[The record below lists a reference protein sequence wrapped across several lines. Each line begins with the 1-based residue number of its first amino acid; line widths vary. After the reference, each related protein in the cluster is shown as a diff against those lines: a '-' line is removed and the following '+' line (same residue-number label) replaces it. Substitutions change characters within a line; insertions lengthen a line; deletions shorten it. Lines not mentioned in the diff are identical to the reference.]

1 MDLDRWLHGSQFA
14 MRFWRFPE
22 QPTALVRRSLTY
34 QKERSIRSAPIL
46 GHMVEAPDTALE
58 PIGDVH
64 RTKVGREAT
73 EPMRA
78 DIRLLGAIL
87 GDTIREQNGDEVFEL
102 VERARVESFRVR
114 RSEIDRTEMSR
125 MFDGIDIHQALPVI
139 RAFTHFA
146 LLANVAEDIHRE
158 RRRGVHVAAGEPPQD
173 SSLAATYLKLDGAE
187 LDSDTVAE
195 ALKGALVSP
204 VITAH
209 PTETRRR
216 TVFVTQH
223 RITELMRL
231 HAEGHTET
239 ADGRPVES
247 ELRRQVLTLWQTA
260 LIRLSRLQIS
270 DEIAV
275 GLRLYPSAF
284 FEVIP
289 QVNAEVR
296 QALRQ
301 RWPEADLLS
310 GPILQP
316 GSWIGGDRDG
326 NPNVTA
332 DVVRLASGGAA
343 FTALSHYLAELDQ
356 LEQELSMSSRLLKV
370 TDELAALAQGCEDNA
385 RADEPYRRALRVI
398 RARLSATASEIL
410 DQQPQHLLDLGLS
423 RYATPAELRSDL
435 DVIDASLRMHGSALL
450 ADDRLALLRE
460 GVHVFGFHLSGL
472 DMRQNSDVH
481 EEVVGELLA
490 WAGVHPDYS
499 SLPEEQRVEL
509 LVAELSTRRPLI
521 GDRARLSDLARS
533 ELDIIAAATHAVETY
548 GPAAVPN
555 YVISMCRS
563 VSDMLEAAIL
573 LKEGGLLDAS
583 GDEPYCPVG
592 ISPLFETIDDLHN
605 GATILQ
611 AMLELPLYRAL
622 VAARGESQE
631 VMLGYSDSNK
641 DGGYLAAN
649 WAVYR
654 AELALVE
661 TARKNG
667 IRLRLFHG
675 RGGTVGRG
683 GGPSY
688 QAILAQPPGAVNGSL
703 RLTEQGEVIAAKY
716 AEPQVARR
724 NLESLLAA
732 TLESTLLD
740 VEGLGEAAEPAYA
753 VLDEVATLAQRSYAE
768 LVHDTPGFV
777 EYFKASTPVSEI
789 GSLNIGSRPTS
800 RKPTESIS
808 DLRAIPWV
816 LAWSQSRVMLPGW
829 YGTGTAFEQWIGAG
843 SDSEEERLATLHE
856 LYQRWP
862 FFRSVLSNMAQV
874 LAKSDLG
881 LAAHYSELVADESL
895 RRRVFDKIVDEHHRT
910 IAMYKRITG
919 EDDLLADNPAL
930 ARSVFNRF
938 PYLEPLNH
946 LQVELLRRYRG
957 GEDDELVQRGILL
970 TMNGLASALRNS
982 G

>member
-1 MDLDRWLHGSQFA
+1 
-14 MRFWRFPE
+14 
-22 QPTALVRRSLTY
+22 
-34 QKERSIRSAPIL
+34 
-46 GHMVEAPDTALE
+46 MVDVSDIALE
-58 PIGDVH
+58 PIGAVQ
-64 RTKVGREAT
+64 RTLVGREAT

-87 GDTIREQNGDEVFEL
+87 GDTVREQSGDEVFDL

-114 RSEIDRTEMSR
+114 RSEIERVDLAR
-125 MFDGIDIHQALPVI
+125 MFDGIDIHQAIPVI
-139 RAFTHFA
+139 RAFSHFA

-158 RRRGVHVAAGEPPQD
+158 RRRAIHVSAGEPPQD
-173 SSLAATYLKLDGAE
+173 SSLAATYAKLDGAE
-187 LDSDTVAE
+187 LDSATVAD
-195 ALKGALVSP
+195 ALRGALISP

-223 RITELMRL
+223 RITQLMRL

-239 ADGRPVES
+239 DEGRNIER

-260 LIRLSRLQIS
+260 LIRLSRLQIT
-270 DEIAV
+270 DEIEV
-275 GLRLYPSAF
+275 GLRYFAAAF
-284 FEVIP
+284 FQVIP

-296 QALRQ
+296 DALRA
-301 RWPEADLLS
+301 RWPDTDLLAA
-310 GPILQP
+310 PILRP

-326 NPNVTA
+326 NPNVTG
-332 DVVRLASGGAA
+332 DVVRQATSSAA
-343 FTALSHYLAELDQ
+343 FTALSHYLEELTA
-356 LEQELSMSSRLLKV
+356 LEQDLSMSARLVPV
-370 TDELAALAQGCEDNA
+370 TAGLAELAEGCGEKA
-385 RADEPYRRALRVI
+385 RADEPYRRAVRVI
-398 RARLSATASEIL
+398 RARLTATGAEIL
-410 DQQPQHLLDLGLS
+410 DSRPQHELDLGLAPYS
-423 RYATPAELRSDL
+423 APAELQADL
-435 DVIDASLRMHGSALL
+435 DTIDESLRAHGSALL

-460 GVHVFGFHLSGL
+460 GVSVFGFHLSGL

-490 WAGVHPDYS
+490 WAGVHPDYA
-499 SLPEEQRVEL
+499 SLPEDERVEL
-509 LVAELSTRRPLI
+509 LTGELGTRRPLV
-521 GDRARLSDLARS
+521 GDRGGLSDLARK
-533 ELDIIAAATHAVETY
+533 ELDVIGAAAYAVGRY

-563 VSDMLEAAIL
+563 VSDVLEVAIL

-583 GDEPYCPVG
+583 RPEPYCPVA
-592 ISPLFETIDDLHN
+592 ISPLFETIDDLYN
-605 GATILQ
+605 GAAILD
-611 AMLELPLYRAL
+611 AMLELPLYRA
-622 VAARGESQE
+622 VVDAQGGRQE

-641 DGGYLAAN
+641 DGGYLASS

-661 TARKNG
+661 VARKAG

-716 AEPQVARR
+716 AEPQAARR
-724 NLESLLAA
+724 NLESLVAA

-740 VEGLGEAAEPAYA
+740 VEGLGDAAEPAYA
-753 VLDEVATLAQRSYAE
+753 VLDEVATLAQRAYAE
-768 LVHDTPGFV
+768 LVHETPGFV
-777 EYFKASTPVSEI
+777 DYFMASTPVSEI

-800 RKPTESIS
+800 RKPTSSIS

-829 YGTGTAFEQWIGAG
+829 YGTGSAFEQWIAAG
-843 SDSEEERLATLHE
+843 PESESERVAILHE
-856 LYQRWP
+856 LYERWP
-862 FFRSVLSNMAQV
+862 FFRGVLSNMAQV

-881 LAAHYSELVADESL
+881 LAAHYSELVEDEEL
-895 RRRVFDKIVDEHHRT
+895 RDRVFDKIVDEHRRT
-910 IAMYKRITG
+910 IAMHKVITG
-919 EDDLLADNPAL
+919 HDDLLADNPAL

-946 LQVELLRRYRG
+946 LQVELLRRYRSG
-957 GEDDELVQRGILL
+957 DDDELVQRGILL

>member
-1 MDLDRWLHGSQFA
+1 
-14 MRFWRFPE
+14 
-22 QPTALVRRSLTY
+22 
-34 QKERSIRSAPIL
+34 
-46 GHMVEAPDTALE
+46 MVEVSDSALE
-58 PIGDVH
+58 PIGAVR
-64 RTKVGREAT
+64 RTRVGREAT

-78 DIRLLGAIL
+78 DIRLLGTIL
-87 GDTIREQNGDEVFEL
+87 GDTVREQNGDEVFDL

-114 RSEIDRTEMSR
+114 RSEIDRSELSR
-125 MFDGIDIHQALPVI
+125 MFDGIDIHLAIPII
-139 RAFTHFA
+139 RAFSHFA

-158 RRRGVHVAAGEPPQD
+158 RRRAIHVDAGEPPQD
-173 SSLAATYLKLDGAE
+173 SSLAATYVKLDLAE
-187 LDSDTVAE
+187 LDSATVAD

-231 HAEGHTET
+231 HADGHTET
-239 ADGRPVES
+239 SDGRSIEL
-247 ELRRQVLTLWQTA
+247 ELRRHVLTLWQTA
-260 LIRLSRLQIS
+260 LLRLSRLKIS
-270 DEIAV
+270 DEIEV
-275 GLRLYPSAF
+275 GLRYYPAAL
-284 FEVIP
+284 FEVVP
-289 QVNAEVR
+289 QVNAQVR
-296 QALRQ
+296 EALRA
-301 RWPEADLLS
+301 RWPDADLLS
-310 GPILQP
+310 APILQP

-332 DVVRLASGGAA
+332 EVVRLATGSAA
-343 FTALSHYLAELDQ
+343 FTALAHYVAELTD
-356 LEQELSMSSRLLKV
+356 LEQELSMSARLISV
-370 TDELAALAQGCEDNA
+370 TPALSELAEGCREAA

-398 RARLSATASEIL
+398 RGRLTATATQIL
-410 DQQPQHLLDLGLS
+410 DRQPQHELDLGLPPYS
-423 RYATPAELRSDL
+423 TPAELRADL
-435 DVIDASLRMHGSALL
+435 DTIDVSLRTHGSTLV
-450 ADDRLALLRE
+450 ADDRLAQLRE
-460 GVHVFGFHLSGL
+460 AVGVFGFHLSGL

-499 SLPEEQRVEL
+499 SLPEDERVEL
-509 LVAELSTRRPLI
+509 LVGELNTRRPLV
-521 GDRARLSDLARS
+521 GDRAQLSDLARG
-533 ELDIIAAATHAVETY
+533 ELGVVAAAAHAVELY

-555 YVISMCRS
+555 YIISMCQS
-563 VSDMLEAAIL
+563 VSDVLEAAIL
-573 LKEGGLLDAS
+573 LKEAGLLDAS
-583 GDEPYCPVG
+583 GPEPYCPVG
-592 ISPLFETIDDLHN
+592 ISPLFETIDDLHK
-605 GATILQ
+605 GAAILQ
-611 AMLELPLYRAL
+611 ATLELPLYRAL
-622 VAARGESQE
+622 VAARGECQE

-661 TARKNG
+661 VARKTG

-716 AEPQVARR
+716 AEPPMTRR

-740 VEGLGEAAEPAYA
+740 VEGLGDAAEPAYA
-753 VLDEVATLAQRSYAE
+753 VLEEIANLARRAYAE

-777 EYFKASTPVSEI
+777 EYFQASTPVSEI

-800 RKPTESIS
+800 RKPTASIS

-829 YGTGTAFEQWIGAG
+829 YGTGSAFEHWITAG
-843 SDSEEERLATLHE
+843 PESESERVQVLHD

-881 LAAHYSELVADESL
+881 LAARYAELVADESL
-895 RRRVFDKIVDEHHRT
+895 RRRVFGKIADEHQRT
-910 IAMYKRITG
+910 IAMYKLITG
-919 EDDLLADNPAL
+919 QEDLLADNPSL

-946 LQVELLRRYRG
+946 LQVELLRRYRSG
-957 GEDDELVQRGILL
+957 DDDEFVQRGILL

>member
-1 MDLDRWLHGSQFA
+1 
-14 MRFWRFPE
+14 
-22 QPTALVRRSLTY
+22 
-34 QKERSIRSAPIL
+34 
-46 GHMVEAPDTALE
+46 MVEVTDSALE
-58 PIGDVH
+58 PIGAVQ
-64 RTKVGREAT
+64 RTLVGREAT

-78 DIRLLGAIL
+78 DIRLLGTIL
-87 GDTIREQNGDEVFEL
+87 GDTVREQNGDEVFEL

-114 RSEIDRTEMSR
+114 RSEIDRADFAR
-125 MFDGIDIHQALPVI
+125 MFDGIDIHQAIPVI
-139 RAFTHFA
+139 RAFSHFA

-158 RRRGVHVAAGEPPQD
+158 RRRVIHVGAGEPPQD
-173 SSLAATYLKLDGAE
+173 SSLAATYAKLDRAQ
-187 LDSDTVAE
+187 LDSATVAD
-195 ALKGALVSP
+195 ALRGALVAP

-223 RITELMRL
+223 RITALMRL

-239 ADGRPVES
+239 DEGRNIEL

-260 LIRLSRLQIS
+260 LIRLSRLQIT
-270 DEIAV
+270 DEIEV
-275 GLRLYPSAF
+275 GLRYYAAAF
-284 FEVIP
+284 FKVMP

-296 QALRQ
+296 NALQA
-301 RWPEADLLS
+301 RWPDAGLLS
-310 GPILQP
+310 GPMLQP

-326 NPNVTA
+326 NPNVTG
-332 DVVRLASGGAA
+332 DVVRQATGSAA
-343 FTALSHYLAELDQ
+343 YTALAHYLAELTAC
-356 LEQELSMSSRLLKV
+356 EQELSLSARLVAV
-370 TDELAALAQGCEDNA
+370 TPALAELAEGCQEKI
-385 RADEPYRRALRVI
+385 RTDEPYRRAVRVV
-398 RARLSATASEIL
+398 RGRLTATAAEIL
-410 DQQPQHLLDLGLS
+410 DRQPQDVLDLGS
-423 RYATPAELRSDL
+423 APYATPAELLADL
-435 DVIDASLRMHGSALL
+435 DTIDSSLRANGSALL

-460 GVHVFGFHLSGL
+460 GVRVFGFHLCGL

-490 WAGVHPDYS
+490 WAGVHPDYAC
-499 SLPEEQRVEL
+499 LPEDERVEL
-509 LVAELSTRRPLI
+509 LAAELGTRRPLVRD
-521 GDRARLSDLARS
+521 GAQLSELARG
-533 ELDIIAAATHAVETY
+533 ELGVVRAAAQAVKRY

-573 LKEGGLLDAS
+573 LKEAGLLDAS
-583 GDEPYCPVG
+583 GSEPYCPVG
-592 ISPLFETIDDLHN
+592 ISPLFETIEDLQN
-605 GATILQ
+605 GAEILH
-611 AMLELPLYRAL
+611 AMLELPLYRA
-622 VAARGESQE
+622 VVDAQGGRQE

-641 DGGYLAAN
+641 DGGYLASS

-661 TARKNG
+661 VARKAG

-688 QAILAQPPGAVNGSL
+688 QAILAQPPGAVSGSL

-716 AEPQVARR
+716 AEPQLARR

-740 VEGLGEAAEPAYA
+740 VEGLGDDAEPAYA
-753 VLDEVATLAQRSYAE
+753 VLDEVAKLAQHSYSE
-768 LVHDTPGFV
+768 LVHETPGFV
-777 EYFKASTPVSEI
+777 EYFMASTPVSEI

-800 RKPTESIS
+800 RKPTSSIS

-829 YGTGTAFEQWIGAG
+829 YGTGSAFEQWIAAG
-843 SDSEEERLATLHE
+843 PESESERVEILHD
-856 LYQRWP
+856 LYERWP

-881 LAAHYSELVADESL
+881 LAARYAELVDDEEL
-895 RRRVFDKIVDEHHRT
+895 RDRVFDKIVDEHRRT
-910 IAMYKRITG
+910 IAMHKLITG
-919 EDDLLADNPAL
+919 QENLLADNPAL

-946 LQVELLRRYRG
+946 LQVELLRRYRSG
-957 GEDDELVQRGILL
+957 DDDELVQRGILL

>member
-1 MDLDRWLHGSQFA
+1 
-14 MRFWRFPE
+14 
-22 QPTALVRRSLTY
+22 
-34 QKERSIRSAPIL
+34 
-46 GHMVEAPDTALE
+46 MVEVSDTALE
-58 PIGDVH
+58 PIGAVQ
-64 RTKVGREAT
+64 RTLVGREAT

-78 DIRLLGAIL
+78 DIRLLGTIL
-87 GDTIREQNGDEVFEL
+87 GDTVREQNGHEVFEL

-114 RSEIDRTEMSR
+114 RSEIDRADMAR
-125 MFDGIDIHQALPVI
+125 MFSGLDIQRAIPVI
-139 RAFTHFA
+139 RAFSHFA

-158 RRRGVHVAAGEPPQD
+158 RRRAIHVAAEEPPQD
-173 SSLAATYLKLDGAE
+173 SSLAATYAKLDRAE
-187 LDSDTVAE
+187 LDSATVAD

-231 HAEGHTET
+231 HAEGRTET
-239 ADGRPVES
+239 GEGRNVEL

-260 LIRLSRLQIS
+260 LIRLSRLPIT
-270 DEIAV
+270 DEIEV
-275 GLRLYPSAF
+275 GLRYYAAAF
-284 FEVIP
+284 FKLIP

-296 QALRQ
+296 NALRA
-301 RWPEADLLS
+301 RWPDADLLS
-310 GPILQP
+310 RPILQP

-332 DVVRLASGGAA
+332 DVVRQASGSAA
-343 FTALSHYLAELDQ
+343 FTALTHYLAELTA
-356 LEQELSMSSRLLKV
+356 LEQELSMSARLVSATPDLA
-370 TDELAALAQGCEDNA
+370 ELAEGCQEQV
-385 RADEPYRRALRVI
+385 RADEPYRRAVRAI
-398 RARLSATASEIL
+398 RGRLTATAAEIL
-410 DQQPQHLLDLGLS
+410 DRQPQHELGLGS
-423 RYATPAELRSDL
+423 RPYSTPAELQADL
-435 DVIDASLRMHGSALL
+435 DTIDESLRGHGSALL

-460 GVHVFGFHLSGL
+460 GVRVFGFHLCGL

-490 WAGVHPDYS
+490 WAGVHPDYR
-499 SLPEEQRVEL
+499 SLPEDERVEL
-509 LVAELSTRRPLI
+509 LIGELGVRRPLV
-521 GDRARLSDLARS
+521 GDRAQLSDLAHG
-533 ELDIIAAATHAVETY
+533 ELGVVRAAAQAVKRY

-563 VSDMLEAAIL
+563 VSDILEAAIM
-573 LKEGGLLDAS
+573 LKEAGLLDAS
-583 GDEPYCPVG
+583 VPEPYCQVG

-605 GATILQ
+605 GAAILH
-611 AMLELPLYRAL
+611 ATLELPLYRGL
-622 VAARGESQE
+622 VSARGGSQE

-654 AELALVE
+654 AELALVDV
-661 TARKNG
+661 ARRTG

-688 QAILAQPPGAVNGSL
+688 EAILAQPPGAVNGSL
-703 RLTEQGEVIAAKY
+703 RLTEQGEVISAKY

-740 VEGLGEAAEPAYA
+740 VEGLGDAAEPAYA
-753 VLDEVATLAQRSYAE
+753 VLDEVAALAQRAYAE

-777 EYFKASTPVSEI
+777 EYFMACTPVSEI

-800 RKPTESIS
+800 RKPTASIA

-829 YGTGTAFEQWIGAG
+829 YGTGSAFEQWIAAG
-843 SDSEEERLATLHE
+843 PESETERVNILHD

-881 LAAHYSELVADESL
+881 LAARYAELVADEEL
-895 RRRVFDKIVDEHHRT
+895 RDRVFGKIVDEHRRT
-910 IAMYKRITG
+910 IAMHKLITG
-919 EDDLLADNPAL
+919 QDNLLADNPAL

-946 LQVELLRRYRG
+946 LQVELLRRYRSG
-957 GEDDELVQRGILL
+957 DDDELVQRGILL
-970 TMNGLASALRNS
+970 TMNGLATALRNS

>member
-1 MDLDRWLHGSQFA
+1 MA
-14 MRFWRFPE
+14 
-22 QPTALVRRSLTY
+22 
-34 QKERSIRSAPIL
+34 
-46 GHMVEAPDTALE
+46 EASDTPDTALE
-58 PIGDVH
+58 PIGAVR
-64 RTKVGREAT
+64 RTRVGREAT

-87 GDTIREQNGDEVFEL
+87 GDTVREQNGDEVFDL

-114 RSEIDRTEMSR
+114 RSEIDRAEMSR
-125 MFDGIDIHQALPVI
+125 MFDGIDIHLAIPVI
-139 RAFTHFA
+139 RAFSHFA

-158 RRRGVHVAAGEPPQD
+158 RRRDIHVAAGEPPQD
-173 SSLAATYLKLDGAE
+173 SSLAATYAKLDRAQ
-187 LDSDTVAE
+187 LDSVTVAD
-195 ALKGALVSP
+195 ALTGALVSP

-223 RITELMRL
+223 RITALMRL
-231 HAEGHTET
+231 HAAGHTET
-239 ADGRPVES
+239 GDGRDIEL

-260 LIRLSRLQIS
+260 LVRVSRLQIT
-270 DEIAV
+270 DEIDV
-275 GLRLYPSAF
+275 GLRYYPAALF
-284 FEVIP
+284 RVIP
-289 QVNAEVR
+289 QVNAEAR
-296 QALRQ
+296 GALRA
-301 RWPEADLLS
+301 RWPDVGLLAA
-310 GPILQP
+310 PILRP

-332 DVVRLASGGAA
+332 DVVRRATGSAA
-343 FTALSHYLAELDQ
+343 FTALAHYLAELTE
-356 LEQELSMSSRLLKV
+356 LEQELSMSARLVTV
-370 TDELAALAQGCEDNA
+370 TDELTALTERGDETA

-398 RARLSATASEIL
+398 RARLSATAAQIL
-410 DQQPQHLLDLGLS
+410 DRRPQQVLDLGMPA
-423 RYATPAELRSDL
+423 YAAPAELRSDL
-435 DVIDASLRMHGSALL
+435 DVVDASLRAHGDALL
-450 ADDRLALLRE
+450 ADDRLARLRE
-460 GVHVFGFHLSGL
+460 TVHVFGFHLSGL
-472 DMRQNSDVH
+472 DMRQNSDTH
-481 EEVVGELLA
+481 EEVIGELLA
-490 WAGVHPDYS
+490 WAGVHPDYA
-499 SLPEEQRVEL
+499 SLPEDQRVEL
-509 LVAELSTRRPLI
+509 LAGELGTRRPLV
-521 GDRARLSDLARS
+521 GDRS
-533 ELDIIAAATHAVETY
+533 ELSELARGELGVLGAAARAVELY

-563 VSDMLEAAIL
+563 VSDVLEAAIL
-573 LKEGGLLDAS
+573 LKEAGLLDAS
-583 GDEPYCPVG
+583 GPEPYCPLG

-605 GATILQ
+605 GAAVLQ
-611 AMLELPLYRAL
+611 AMLDLPLYRSL
-622 VAARGESQE
+622 VDARGGCQE

-654 AELALVE
+654 AELSLVE
-661 TARKNG
+661 AARKAG

-675 RGGTVGRG
+675 RGGSVGRG

-688 QAILAQPPGAVNGSL
+688 EAILAQPPGAVQGSL

-716 AEPQVARR
+716 AEPQTARR
-724 NLESLLAA
+724 NLESLVAA

-740 VEGLGEAAEPAYA
+740 VEGLGDSAEPAYA
-753 VLDEVATLAQRSYAE
+753 VLDEVAGLAHRAYAE
-768 LVHDTPGFV
+768 LVHETEGFV
-777 EYFKASTPVSEI
+777 DYFMASTPVSEI

-800 RKPTESIS
+800 RKPTSSIS

-829 YGTGTAFEQWIGAG
+829 YGTGSAFERWIAAG
-843 SDSEEERLATLHE
+843 PEGERVEILHG
-856 LYQRWP
+856 LYERWP

-881 LAAHYSELVADESL
+881 LAARYAELVADESL
-895 RRRVFDKIVDEHHRT
+895 RRRVFDKIIDEHHRT
-910 IAMYKRITG
+910 IDMHKLITG
-919 EDDLLADNPAL
+919 QDDLLADNPAL

-946 LQVELLRRYRG
+946 LQVELLRRYRSG
-957 GEDDELVQRGILL
+957 DDDELVQRGILL